1 MLFCPLGK
9 IFITSRHFQEEEYA
23 GSSMMCFDDKSKH
36 WSLIG
41 VSGWRIACTK
51 IGLGRPRIY
60 DAVTSHVDWIQK
72 TILNSS
78 R

>member
-1 MLFCPLGK
+1 MNIL
-9 IFITSRHFQEEEYA
+9 QEEEYA
-23 GSSMMCFDDKSKH
+23 GSFMMCVDEHAKH
-36 WSLIG
+36 WSLVG

-60 DAVTSHVDWIQK
+60 DSVTSHVDWIRR
-72 TILNSS
+72 TISNVA